1 MKCLPRSKVPLANGF
16 VLHDWHAEVL
26 AIRSFNRFL
35 IQECRDLVASSRPSS
50 TFIRRR
56 SEHEIS
62 DADHQPFAIKGD
74 TRIHMYCSEAPCGD
88 ASMELTMAAQEDS
101 TPWSVPLTPSDSLS
115 AGGAT
120 ESLLHGRGYFSELGA
135 VRRKPARP
143 DAPPTF
149 SKSCSDKLAL
159 KQCTSILSSATS
171 LLICPQNAYIHTLI
185 LPVSQHSAGACNRAF
200 SPAGRMKVIDD
211 KKWRGGYGFRPFA
224 VRTTSREFRF
234 SRRSAM
240 ANKKLA
246 ASNISAVWTPALQET
261 LIGGVLQGRKQ
272 FDPRGASQ
280 ICRRQMWRAAV
291 DVVALCGLAGLEG
304 VTVNGSYG
312 IFKERSDFLKERRVV
327 KSEATAEALSR
338 WIRNCGDDRFQLK
351 DI

>member
-1 MKCLPRSKVPLANGF
+1 MKCLPRSKVPLADGF

-35 IQECRDLVASSRPSS
+35 IQECRDLVASSSPSS

-56 SEHEIS
+56 FEHEIS
-62 DADHQPFAIKGD
+62 DADYQPFAIKGD
-74 TRIHMYCSEAPCGD
+74 TRIHMYCSEVPCGD

-101 TPWSVPLTPSDSLS
+101 TPWSVPLTTSDSLS
-115 AGGAT
+115 TGEAT
-120 ESLLHGRGYFSELGA
+120 EQLLHGRGYFSELGV

-159 KQCTSILSSATS
+159 KQCTSILSSITS
-171 LLICPQNAYIHTLI
+171 LLIYPQNAYIHSLI
-185 LPVSQHSAGACNRAF
+185 LPVSQYSAVACDRAF
-200 SPAGRMKVIDD
+200 SPTGRMRGVDD
-211 KKWRGGYGFRPFA
+211 KKWHGGYRFRPFV
-224 VRTTSREFRF
+224 VRTTGREFLF

-240 ANKKLA
+240 ANEKLA
-246 ASNISAVWTPALQET
+246 TSNLSVMWTPTLQET

-280 ICRRQMWRAAV
+280 VCRRQMWRAVV
-291 DVVALCGLAGLEG
+291 DVIALCGLVGLEG
-304 VTVNGSYG
+304 VAARGSYSDL
-312 IFKERSDFLKERRVV
+312 KNRSDLLKERRRV
-327 KSEATAEALSR
+327 KSEATAQALSG
-338 WIRNCGDDRFQLK
+338 WIRNCGDDGFQLE